1 MQLEDFWLFGVS
13 SKHEEISICLLL
25 LAVPAARADSA
36 SDLETKIAE
45 LEKKVVA
52 LHSQAQTLSG
62 QVAFYDGQIKLT
74 SLKISQTEDQIAS
87 ISAKI
92 NFLEDKLQAKS
103 RLLEK
108 QILLSYKQ
116 GQLDPLQI
124 FFSAADFSELVS
136 RFKYLQ
142 IVQSTNRRFL
152 AETQAVQNNYAQ
164 QKTLVQDSQTRLQTQ
179 KTALA
184 NLRADRDNLLKQTK
198 NNESLYQKQLE
209 EARLELQAINSA
221 LANAVRQGPV
231 NAGDPIGLVGNS
243 GYPSCSTGKHL
254 HFEVRQN
261 DSWVNAETYL
271 KNTTDKWGLNIGSGN
286 WDWPLRGTLEITQR
300 YGNTPYSYR
309 YRYSGGIHT
318 GIDMV
323 STDDVIRAPAAGML
337 YSSSEKCGSS
347 TINIKFIDHGS
358 GLKTLYLHVQ

>member
-1 MQLEDFWLFGVS
+1 MRKLIFFLTFT
-13 SKHEEISICLLL
+13 LLL
-25 LAVPAARADSA
+25 FYSSTPAHAESP
-36 SDLETKIAE
+36 SELESKIAD
-45 LEKKVVA
+45 LEKKVA
-52 LHSQAQTLSG
+52 TLHSQAQTLSG

-92 NFLEDKLQAKS
+92 NFLEEKLQAKS
-103 RLLEK
+103 LLLEK
-108 QILLSYKQ
+108 QIRLSYKQ

-124 FFSAADFSELVS
+124 FLSADDVSQLIS

-152 AETQAVQNNYAQ
+152 AETQAVQNNYGQ

-184 NLRADRDNLLKQTK
+184 NLRADRDNLLRQTK
-198 NNESLYQKQLE
+198 NNEALYQKQLE
-209 EARLELQAINSA
+209 QARLELQAINSA
-221 LANAVRQGPV
+221 LANAIKQGPV
-231 NAGDPIGLVGNS
+231 TVGDSIGLVGNS
-243 GYPSCSTGKHL
+243 GYPSCSSGKHL
-254 HFEVRQN
+254 HFEVRVN
-261 DSWVNAETYL
+261 DTWVSAETYL
-271 KNTTDKWGLNIGSGN
+271 KNMTDKWGLNIGSGN

-300 YGNTPYSYR
+300 YGRTPYSYR
-309 YRYSGGIHT
+309 YSYSGGIHT

-323 STDDVIRAPAAGML
+323 SIDDVIRAPASGTL

>member
-1 MQLEDFWLFGVS
+1 MPV
-13 SKHEEISICLLL
+13 
-25 LAVPAARADSA
+25 VRADSA
-36 SDLETKIAE
+36 QDLEAKIAE
-45 LEKKVVA
+45 LEKKVTT

-62 QVAFYDGQIKLT
+62 QIVFYDSQIKLT

-92 NFLEDKLQAKS
+92 NFLENKLQEKS

-124 FFSAADFSELVS
+124 FLSSDDVSQLIS

-152 AETQAVQNNYAQ
+152 ADTQTVQNNYAQ
-164 QKTLVQDSQTRLQTQ
+164 QKTLVQDSQKRLQTQ

-198 NNESLYQKQLE
+198 SSEALYQKQLE
-209 EARLELQAINSA
+209 QARLELQAVNSA
-221 LANAVRQGPV
+221 LANAVKQGPV
-231 NAGDPIGLVGNS
+231 SAGDPIGLVGNS

-254 HFEVRQN
+254 HFEVRVN
-261 DSWVNAETYL
+261 DTWVNAETYL

-300 YGNTPYSYR
+300 YGRTPYSYR
-309 YRYSGGIHT
+309 YGYSGGIHT

-323 STDDVIRAPAAGML
+323 STDDIIRAPAAGTL
-337 YSSSEKCGSS
+337 YSSAEKCGSS

-358 GLKTLYLHVQ
+358 GVKTLYLHVQ